1 MAPPFLRVVE
11 VAAVVA
17 VVAVPGIDVLCQVM
31 FMGNIAAAIARAP
44 ARFNTINRAM
54 SHGSDRQAAP
64 ACSKT
69 VYMVSPRI
77 DGRRQRHGNVMTSV
91 RIVDRFQDTTGV
103 QEPCHGEIFCWR
115 GEMHAKFASIRSP
128 TAGKQRSGTALL
140 R

>member
-1 MAPPFLRVVE
+1 
-11 VAAVVA
+11 
-17 VVAVPGIDVLCQVM
+17 
-31 FMGNIAAAIARAP
+31 
-44 ARFNTINRAM
+44 M

-69 VYMVSPRI
+69 VYMVSARI

-140 R
+140 RRGVCAMFGEAGKRPWWRLLQIARRPISAAKPPLNSEIAAARNEMLRIFSI